1 MICSPKTV
9 IILPKD
15 LLKNS
20 KLTISSPKKY
30 SESPIFVIFSD
41 VVFLNAF
48 LMEDSIGF
56 THQNKVKNQ
65 AMTVTLSSK
74 NQ

>member
-9 IILPKD
+9 IISPSD
-15 LLKNS
+15 SPKNS
-20 KLTISSPKKY
+20 KLMTISQKKY
-30 SESPIFVIFSD
+30 SESPICVIFSD

-48 LMEDSIGF
+48 LMVDLIGF
-56 THQNKVKNQ
+56 TQQNKVKNQ
-65 AMTVTLSSK
+65 AITVTLNSK